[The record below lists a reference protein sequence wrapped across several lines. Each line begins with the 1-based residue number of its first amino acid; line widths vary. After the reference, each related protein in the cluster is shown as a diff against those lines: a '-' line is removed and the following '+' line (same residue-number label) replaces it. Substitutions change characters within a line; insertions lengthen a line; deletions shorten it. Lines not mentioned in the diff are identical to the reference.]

1 MIFTDGDIDVNHDV
15 GVDGVVIWQGEKVFE
30 CLKTIPKFK
39 KLTQMDVEQK
49 WEMAISRKRK
59 ELSEIRWCQN
69 DQFSQAV
76 SDFWVK
82 NSDFLLGDV
91 NINMFGIFSVD
102 PHPTPTY
109 SAKPGI

>member
-15 GVDGVVIWQGEKVFE
+15 GVDGVVIWQRKSVWMSQDDPKV
-30 CLKTIPKFK
+30 KTYE
-39 KLTQMDVEQK
+39 MDVEQK

-69 DQFSQAV
+69 DQFFQAV